1 MALPLLIAKKK
12 NNVVCP
18 NDYKV
23 GWLFQDDKE
32 AYWMIWGS
40 SKNKEV
46 ALSCAKDVL
55 NNNGDRDVFIS
66 NIPLSEHPTL
76 EQINNLIKVPKEEIC
91 RI

>member
-12 NNVVCP
+12 DNVVCP
-18 NDYKV
+18 DDYKV

-32 AYWMIWGS
+32 VYWMIWGS

-55 NNNGDRDVFIS
+55 DNNGDREVFIS
-66 NIPLSEHPTL
+66 NVPLSEHPTP
-76 EQINNLIKVPKEEIC
+76 EQINNLIKVSKEEIY